1 MSFLL
6 NPYSYG
12 GVSATYT
19 LAADPGALV
28 LTGGAATLAR
38 SLRMVADPGAL
49 TLTGGAATLTYSN
62 APTSKRLLEDG
73 TSFRLLEDGT
83 SKRILE

>member
-12 GVSATYT
+12 GAATTYT
-19 LAADPGALV
+19 LVADPGALV
-28 LTGGAATLAR
+28 LTGGSANLAR
-38 SLRMVADPGAL
+38 SLRMVADPG
-49 TLTGGAATLTYSN
+49 TLTITGGTATLTYSN